1 MNSSSEA
8 QIPAVIGRLID
19 AINAHDLDAFMACID
34 LDYHSTQPL
43 HPDREFT
50 GSAQVRQ
57 NWSAVFAGMPDLHWE
72 MLRAAV
78 NGQTVWIEVH
88 GSGTRASDGVRVE
101 LGGVLIN
108 EVRDDRIVTA
118 RLYFDEIASTGAGID
133 ASVAELYDRPAN
145 AKAE

>member
-1 MNSSSEA
+1 MNSTSEG
-8 QIPAVIGRLID
+8 QIAAVIGRLID

-34 LDYHSTQPL
+34 LDYHSTQSL

-57 NWSAVFAGMPDLHWE
+57 NWSADFAGMPDLHWE
-72 MLRAAV
+72 VLRAAM

-88 GSGTRASDGVRVE
+88 GSGTRGSDGARIG

-108 EVRDDRIVTA
+108 EVRDDRIIAA
-118 RLYFDEIASTGAGID
+118 RIYFDEIASTGAGI
-133 ASVAELYDRPAN
+133 AVAVADLYVRPEALDG
-145 AKAE
+145 E